1 MSSLGPQN
9 AAGGAFLAAV
19 PQSDLS
25 CNCCRGVFVLIPI
38 MSYPTLVLTDFNSV
52 CIYIYIYIYIYI
64 AYIYIYTYIYICI
77 YLLYNICYIYI
88 YIHNCIFIYY
98 IASPPQYVTVGRGP
112 FRCVNAA
119 ILLRWVRGATAQLN
133 ALHRTVLLQQSVT
146 RCE

>member
-1 MSSLGPQN
+1 M
-9 AAGGAFLAAV
+9 
-19 PQSDLS
+19 
-25 CNCCRGVFVLIPI
+25 
-38 MSYPTLVLTDFNSV
+38 Y
-52 CIYIYIYIYIYI
+52 
-64 AYIYIYTYIYICI
+64 I
-77 YLLYNICYIYI
+77 YLLYNICYI